1 MGPDATNAQLLALVT
16 PIVQQLQ
23 ARISAD
29 ATSTMP
35 KGSPGTTAPSQTP
48 QSKMPVLASGKV
60 TDAEH
65 SADEDAELASDLLQE
80 EEAASEEVLSTQ
92 SLVREKAA
100 ESKMKPVATPARN
113 VDLESLK
120 KKVAEVK
127 GLRIDPP
134 NVPALPAPSPKKEG
148 TASSKAA
155 PTSSIKAP
163 VRKGLWGVPEPEATD
178 RPAEPPAAGPA
189 PSAGLPPT
197 AASAPASAT
206 ALAPEAGPA
215 ALAPEAAPAP
225 VPDADVPV
233 LLVNSRTHKREY
245 MRLEPWVCSW

>member
-148 TASSKAA
+148 TRA
-155 PTSSIKAP
+155 PRQP
-163 VRKGLWGVPEPEATD
+163 L
-178 RPAEPPAAGPA
+178 
-189 PSAGLPPT
+189 L
-197 AASAPASAT
+197 PASKPLFAKVCGVSPSQRQQT
-206 ALAPEAGPA
+206 DQLSHPQQARHPQQACHPQ
-215 ALAPEAAPAP
+215 
-225 VPDADVPV
+225 VQQ
-233 LLVNSRTHKREY
+233 
-245 MRLEPWVCSW
+245 PWHPKQAQQPWHPKQPQPRCPMQMSLSCW